1 MAEAMTAEGVEPAAP
16 TAAAAVDSKDD
27 DDEIAGGGADA
38 DAADAAE
45 AVKYDV
51 QHFRLGISC

>member
-1 MAEAMTAEGVEPAAP
+1 MTAEGVEPAAP